1 MVVVAVEVTVLE
13 VWEGFSGWDRV
24 EEEEE
29 KNEEEEER
37 EDEEREDD
45 EEEESAAGLLA
56 GPGPE
61 ESKPTSESDSATL
74 LRSD

>member
-1 MVVVAVEVTVLE
+1 MAVEVTVLE

-29 KNEEEEER
+29 EEKKEEEER
-37 EDEEREDD
+37 EEEEREDD

-56 GPGPE
+56 GPGPD
-61 ESKPTSESDSATL
+61 ESKPTSESDSAPL